1 MLTVRQLRITG
12 SCVGAAKTLWEIRSA
27 WKRAPVTV
35 STLCSQLKLTAASL
49 SQIQSLLLGD
59 SDVLKEKPDLVDTFD
74 TTLTSCMV
82 LTSWLDKIVQSITK
96 GVLDGSNATWK
107 TKFKTLWNEDDIKE
121 LLEQLHTQQGAISVL
136 VDLLQM

>member
-1 MLTVRQLRITG
+1 
-12 SCVGAAKTLWEIRSA
+12 
-27 WKRAPVTV
+27 V

-96 GVLDGSNATWK
+96 GVLDGSKATWR

-121 LLEQLHTQQGAISVL
+121 LLEQLQTQQGAISVL
-136 VDLLQM
+136 LNLLQM